1 MNQPSLFDY
10 VKGKKAKEKGINAV
24 LGNGINDAWKDAAS
38 RWILRQND
46 GFMFT
51 SDDLVEAV
59 GLPPSVN
66 CVGAFLHSMGQRGWI
81 VKRGFKPA
89 TRASRHGA
97 IVALW
102 ETK

>member
-1 MNQPSLFDY
+1 MIQPSLFDY
-10 VKGKKAKEKGINAV
+10 AKGKRKKEQGIARVTGNAE
-24 LGNGINDAWKDAAS
+24 NDAWRQAAQTF
-38 RWILRQND
+38 ILRLNENE
-46 GFMFT
+46 MFT

-66 CVGAFLHSMGQRGWI
+66 GVGAFLHSMAQKGWI

-97 IVALW
+97 IVAIW
-102 ETK
+102 EAV